1 MYIVKITIIKYF
13 SGSFQFGI
21 VSDKVTDLT
30 NLTSNH
36 GAYINDDM
44 KTGYFGKLFESKM
57 IEGQPVHVIGKYCKI
72 KNKFLGFI
80 LFFCTKIASIG
91 SSITLIFFFKPTGM
105 EKVND
110 VVIPIFSEP
119 HGSMFKFAHAAD
131 GTFNDGQGKKFF

>member
-1 MYIVKITIIKYF
+1 MYTIVKITIIKYF
-13 SGSFQFGI
+13 AGSFQFGI

-72 KNKFLGFI
+72 KNKFLGFN
-80 LFFCTKIASIG
+80 
-91 SSITLIFFFKPTGM
+91 FFFALK
-105 EKVND
+105 
-110 VVIPIFSEP
+110 
-119 HGSMFKFAHAAD
+119 
-131 GTFNDGQGKKFF
+131 